1 MQYRLGVDIG
11 GTFTDFALFGPDGAT
26 LAIFKQL
33 TTPDDPSRAVIEG
46 ITALLD
52 QEQIAITDVG
62 EVVHGTTLV
71 TNAIIERRGA
81 RTGLLTTEGF
91 VDVLDMREEKRYDV
105 FDLRITFPD
114 PIVPRPL
121 RREVRERLRFDGSVE
136 IAVDVDSAQRSVAE
150 LVELHKIESLAIG
163 FLHAYANPAHEDA
176 VRARIK
182 ASFPQ
187 LAVTTSADVFGGRR
201 EYERFT
207 TACVNAF
214 TQPMFERY
222 IARLQSGLSELGF
235 AGGFYVMSSSG
246 GTLAPDT
253 ASRLPVRVVES
264 GPAAGVQMS
273 VFHGAALELPDLLS
287 FDMGGTT
294 AKGAL
299 IRDGAAMKVY
309 SLEVARQHEFK
320 AGSGL
325 PLRTPVID
333 MIEIGAGGGSI
344 ATLDARGTIRVGP
357 QSAGAAPGPACYAQ
371 GGTQA
376 TLTDANLAL
385 GYLDPD
391 YFLGGAMA
399 LDLAAS
405 RQAIGEQV
413 ADPLEISLERAAF
426 GIHDIISEDVARAFR
441 IHASERGFD
450 YRRSSMIAFGGSGPV
465 HALSVARKLRIP
477 RVVFPVAAGVMSA
490 LGLLASPLAFEVAQT
505 REIFIQDLDAEE
517 FAERF
522 EALEVR
528 AMAPLLDAGLST
540 EQIRIARHLDMRYHG
555 QGHEIEV
562 SLPAIEPSA
571 VFAQLP
577 ALFVAQYQRLYAFA
591 TLQSPLVA
599 TNWKVE
605 AFGPP
610 AGLKSGY
617 QITTAVESGAAIKG
631 RRRAYFAHGGHGG
644 DDDGNS
650 DSGWIDTVVYD
661 RYALRPGAM
670 IDGPALLEEREST
683 VVVGPRERVF
693 VDQQFN
699 LCAELEFAQ
708 TTAERDS

>member
-11 GTFTDFALFGPDGAT
+11 GTFTDFALFAADGGT

-33 TTPDDPSRAVIEG
+33 TTPDDPSRAVLEG
-46 ITALLD
+46 ISALLAR
-52 QEQIAITDVG
+52 EKIAIESVVDI
-62 EVVHGTTLV
+62 VHGTTLV

-81 RTGLLTTEGF
+81 CTGMLTTEGF
-91 VDVLDMREEKRYDV
+91 LDVLDMREEKRYDV
-105 FDLRITFPD
+105 FDLRITFPE

-121 RREVRERLRFDGSVE
+121 RREVRERIRYDGSVE
-136 IAVDVDSAQRSVAE
+136 TGVDIDGALESVRE
-150 LVELHKIESLAIG
+150 LVEHHQIESLAIG
-163 FLHAYANPAHEDA
+163 FLHAYANPAHENA
-176 VRARIK
+176 VRERVEAQ
-182 ASFPQ
+182 FPQ

-207 TACVNAF
+207 TACMNAF

-222 IARLQSGLSELGF
+222 IERLQSGLAQLGF

-246 GTLAPDT
+246 GTLTPQT

-273 VFHGAALELPDLLS
+273 VFQGHALQLPDLLS

-309 SLEVARQHEFK
+309 ALEVARQHEFK

-344 ATLDARGTIRVGP
+344 AALDARGTIRVGP
-357 QSAGAAPGPACYAQ
+357 QSAGAVPGPACYGQ
-371 GGTQA
+371 GGEHA
-376 TLTDANLAL
+376 TLTDANLVL
-385 GYLDPD
+385 GYLDPG
-391 YFLGGAMA
+391 YFLGGAMS
-399 LDLAAS
+399 LDIDAS
-405 RQAIGEQV
+405 RAAIQREI
-413 ADPLEISLERAAF
+413 ADPLSVTLERAAF
-426 GIHDIISEDVARAFR
+426 GIHDVISEDVARAFR

-490 LGLLASPLAFEVAQT
+490 LGLLASPLAFEVART
-505 REIFIQDLDAEE
+505 REAFLEDMSLAEFVE
-517 FAERF
+517 CFAE
-522 EALEVR
+522 LETR
-528 AMAPLLDAGLST
+528 AKAPLLAAGLDET
-540 EQIRIARHLDMRYHG
+540 QIRIVHHLDMRYHG

-562 SLPAIEPSA
+562 TLPEMQDLAA
-571 VFAQLP
+571 AYAQL
-577 ALFVAQYQRLYAFA
+577 AELFVAQYRRLYAFA
-591 TLQSPLVA
+591 TLDSPLVA

-605 AFGPP
+605 AFGPAP
-610 AGLKSGY
+610 GLQAGY
-617 QITTAVESGAAIKG
+617 RITAVGQSADAGKGAEKG
-631 RRRAYFAHGGHGG
+631 RRPAWFA
-644 DDDGNS
+644 
-650 DSGWIDTVVYD
+650 DSGGWVETSVYD
-661 RYALRPGAM
+661 RYSLQPGASVG
-670 IDGPALLEEREST
+670 GPALLEEREST
-683 VVVGPRERVF
+683 VIVGPRERVF
-693 VDQQFN
+693 VDAHYN
-699 LCAELEFAQ
+699 LVAELDAVAAITEQ
-708 TTAERDS
+708 KT

>member
-11 GTFTDFALFGPDGAT
+11 GTFTDFALFGLEGGT

-33 TTPDDPSRAVIEG
+33 TTPDDPSRAVIDG
-46 ITALLD
+46 IGALLTR
-52 QEQIAITDVG
+52 EQVVITDVT

-81 RTGLLTTEGF
+81 RTGMLTTEGF
-91 VDVLDMREEKRYDV
+91 LDVLDMRAEKRYDV

-121 RREVRERLRFDGSVE
+121 RRAVQERIRYDGSVE
-136 IAVDVDSAQRSVAE
+136 IAVDVDGAE
-150 LVELHKIESLAIG
+150 AAVGELIERHHIESLAIG
-163 FLHAYANPAHEDA
+163 FLHAYANPAHENA
-176 VRARIK
+176 VRERIE
-182 ASFPQ
+182 AAYPE

-214 TQPMFERY
+214 TQPMFARY
-222 IARLQSGLSELGF
+222 ITRLESGLAELGF
-235 AGGFYVMSSSG
+235 VGGFYVMSSSG

-253 ASRLPVRVVES
+253 ARRLPVRVVES

-273 VFHGAALELPDLLS
+273 VFQGDALALPDLLS

-309 SLEVARQHEFK
+309 ALEVARQHEFK

-344 ATLDARGTIRVGP
+344 ATLDTRGTIRVGP
-357 QSAGAAPGPACYAQ
+357 QSAGAAPGPACYGQ
-371 GGTQA
+371 GGQHA
-376 TLTDANLAL
+376 TLTDANLVL
-385 GYLDPD
+385 GYLDPA
-391 YFLGGAMA
+391 YFLGGAMP

-405 RQAIGEQV
+405 REVIQRDIAQ
-413 ADPLEISLERAAF
+413 PLEVTLERAAF

-505 REIFIQDLDAEE
+505 REVFIQDLDAAE
-517 FAERF
+517 FARRF
-522 EALEVR
+522 DALEVR
-528 AMAPLLDAGLST
+528 AKAPLLAAGLDES
-540 EQIRIARHLDMRYHG
+540 QIRIVRHLDMRYHG

-562 SLPAIEPSA
+562 TLPVATELGDA
-571 VFAQLP
+571 FAQLP
-577 ALFVAQYQRLYAFA
+577 ALFVARYRCLYAFA

-605 AFGPP
+605 AFGPAP
-610 AGLKSGY
+610 GLKAGY
-617 QITTAVESGAAIKG
+617 QITSQEQPGAAEKG
-631 RRRAYFAHGGHGG
+631 QRQAYFA
-644 DDDGNS
+644 NI
-650 DSGWIDTVVYD
+650 GWVETSVYD
-661 RYALRPGAM
+661 RYALTPGAS
-670 IDGPALLEEREST
+670 ISGPALLEEREST
-683 VVVGPRERVF
+683 VVVGPNERVF
-693 VDQQFN
+693 VDAHFN
-699 LCAELEFAQ
+699 LVAELGEATL
-708 TTAERDS
+708 TTEQSA

>member
-11 GTFTDFALFGPDGAT
+11 GTFTDFALFALEAGT

-46 ITALLD
+46 IGALLAR
-52 QEQIAITDVG
+52 EQVAITDVT

-81 RTGLLTTEGF
+81 RTGMLTTQGF
-91 VDVLDMREEKRYDV
+91 IDVLDMREEKRYDV
-105 FDLRITFPD
+105 FDLRITFPE

-121 RREVRERLRFDGSVE
+121 RREVRERIHYDGSIE
-136 IAVDVDSAQRSVAE
+136 TAVDVDGAE
-150 LVELHKIESLAIG
+150 AAVGELIERYQIESLAIG
-163 FLHAYANPAHEDA
+163 FLHAYANPAHENA
-176 VRARIK
+176 VRERIE
-182 ASFPQ
+182 AAYPA

-207 TACVNAF
+207 TTCVNAF
-214 TQPMFERY
+214 TQPMFARY
-222 IARLQSGLSELGF
+222 IARLQSGLAQLGF

-246 GTLAPDT
+246 GTLTPDT
-253 ASRLPVRVVES
+253 ARRLPVRVVES

-273 VFHGAALELPDLLS
+273 VFQGEALQLPDLLS

-309 SLEVARQHEFK
+309 ALEVARQHEFK

-344 ATLDARGTIRVGP
+344 AALDARGTIRVGP
-357 QSAGAAPGPACYAQ
+357 QSAGAMPGPACYGQ
-371 GGTQA
+371 GGEHA
-376 TLTDANLAL
+376 TLTDANLVL
-385 GYLDPD
+385 GYLDPS
-391 YFLGGAMA
+391 YFLGGAMT

-405 RQAIGEQV
+405 REVIEREI
-413 ADPLEISLERAAF
+413 ADPLKVTLERAAF

-505 REIFIQDLDAEE
+505 REVFIDDLDAAE
-517 FAERF
+517 FAQRF
-522 EALEVR
+522 AALEAR
-528 AMAPLLDAGLST
+528 AKAPLLDAGLDAA
-540 EQIRIARHLDMRYHG
+540 QIRIAHHLDMRYHG

-562 SLPAIEPSA
+562 TLPTTTDLGQA
-571 VFAQLP
+571 FAQL
-577 ALFVAQYQRLYAFA
+577 AELFVARYRDLYAFA

-605 AFGPP
+605 AFGPAP
-610 AGLKSGY
+610 GLKSGY
-617 QITTAVESGAAIKG
+617 QISSQGEPGGALKG
-631 RRRAYFAHGGHGG
+631 QRQAFFAGV
-644 DDDGNS
+644 
-650 DSGWIDTVVYD
+650 GWVDTSVYD
-661 RYALRPGAM
+661 RYALTRGTS
-670 IDGPALLEEREST
+670 ISGPALLEEREST
-683 VVVGPRERVF
+683 VVVGPHERVF
-693 VDQQFN
+693 VDAQFN
-699 LCAELEFAQ
+699 LVAELGAATA
-708 TTAERDS
+708 TTEQSA

>member
-11 GTFTDFALFGPDGAT
+11 GTFTDFALFGLDGGT

-46 ITALLD
+46 IATLLSR
-52 QEQIAITDVG
+52 EQISITDVA

-81 RTGLLTTEGF
+81 RTGMLTTEGF
-91 VDVLDMREEKRYDV
+91 LDVLDMREEKRYDV

-121 RREVRERLRFDGSVE
+121 RRAVRERIRYDGSVE
-136 IAVDVDSAQRSVAE
+136 TAVDIDGAQTAVAE
-150 LVELHKIESLAIG
+150 LIERHQIESLAIG
-163 FLHAYANPAHEDA
+163 FLHAYANPAHENV
-176 VRARIK
+176 VRERIE
-182 ASFPQ
+182 STFPA

-222 IARLQSGLSELGF
+222 IARLQSGLVELGF
-235 AGGFYVMSSSG
+235 AGRFYVMSSSG

-253 ASRLPVRVVES
+253 ARRLPVRVVES

-273 VFHGAALELPDLLS
+273 VFQGHALALPDLLS

-299 IRDGAAMKVY
+299 VRDGAAMKVY
-309 SLEVARQHEFK
+309 ALEVARQHEFK

-325 PLRTPVID
+325 PLRTPVLD

-344 ATLDARGTIRVGP
+344 ACVDARGTIRVGP
-357 QSAGAAPGPACYAQ
+357 QSAGAVPGPACYAQ
-371 GGTQA
+371 GGVHA

-385 GYLDPD
+385 GYLDPG
-391 YFLGGAMA
+391 YFLGGAMT
-399 LDLAAS
+399 LDPRAS
-405 RQAIGEQV
+405 REVIQREI
-413 ADPLEISLERAAF
+413 ADPLAVSLERAAF

-505 REIFIQDLDAEE
+505 REIFIQDLSAAE

-522 EALEVR
+522 NALESR
-528 AMAPLLDAGLST
+528 AKAPLRDAGLDDS
-540 EQIRIARHLDMRYHG
+540 QIRIVRHLDMRYHG

-562 SLPAIEPSA
+562 TLPAATDLDQAFGELA
-571 VFAQLP
+571 
-577 ALFVAQYQRLYAFA
+577 ALFVAQYRRLYAFA
-591 TLQSPLVA
+591 TLQSPLVV
-599 TNWKVE
+599 TNWKAE
-605 AFGPP
+605 AFGPVP
-610 AGLKSGY
+610 GLESGY
-617 QITTAVESGAAIKG
+617 QIASADDGGAPEKG
-631 RRRAYFAHGGHGG
+631 RRQAYFIDAGG
-644 DDDGNS
+644 
-650 DSGWIDTVVYD
+650 WVDTAVYD
-661 RYALRPGAM
+661 RYALTPGATVS
-670 IDGPALLEEREST
+670 GPALLEEREST
-683 VVVGPRERVF
+683 VVLGPRERVV
-693 VDQQFN
+693 VDSQFN
-699 LCAELEFAQ
+699 LVAELETSVAISEQ
-708 TTAERDS
+708 SS

>member
-11 GTFTDFALFGPDGAT
+11 GTFTDFALFGSGGGT

-33 TTPDDPSRAVIEG
+33 TTPDDPSRAVIDG
-46 ITALLD
+46 IDALLAR
-52 QEQIAITDVG
+52 EQIAIEDLS
-62 EVVHGTTLV
+62 EIVHGTTLV

-81 RTGLLTTEGF
+81 RTGMLTTAGF
-91 VDVLDMREEKRYDV
+91 LDVLDMREEKRYDV
-105 FDLRITFPD
+105 FDLRITFPA
-114 PIVPRPL
+114 PLVPRPL
-121 RREVRERLRFDGSVE
+121 RREVRERMRYDGSVE
-136 IAVDVDSAQRSVAE
+136 TAVDIDAALVSVGE
-150 LVELHKIESLAIG
+150 LVDRHRIESLAIG

-176 VRARIK
+176 VRAAIES
-182 ASFPQ
+182 AFPS

-214 TQPMFERY
+214 TQPMFAHY
-222 IARLQSGLSELGF
+222 VSRLQFGLAERGF

-246 GTLAPDT
+246 GTLAPQT
-253 ASRLPVRVVES
+253 ARRLPVRVVES

-273 VFHGAALELPDLLS
+273 VFQGHALALPDLLS

-309 SLEVARQHEFK
+309 ALEVARQHEFK

-344 ATLDARGTIRVGP
+344 AVVDARGTIRVGP
-357 QSAGAAPGPACYAQ
+357 QSAGAVPGPACYAQ
-371 GGTQA
+371 GGVHA
-376 TLTDANLAL
+376 TLTDANLVL
-385 GYLDPD
+385 GYLDPSF
-391 YFLGGAMA
+391 FLGGQMS
-399 LDLAAS
+399 LDLQAS
-405 RQAIGEQV
+405 RAAIQREIAGPLQV
-413 ADPLEISLERAAF
+413 SLERAAF

-505 REIFIQDLDAEE
+505 REIFIQDLDVAE
-517 FAERF
+517 FARRF
-522 EALEVR
+522 EELEAR
-528 AMAPLLDAGLST
+528 AKAPLLAAGLDDD
-540 EQIRIARHLDMRYHG
+540 QISIVRHLDMRYHG
-555 QGHEIEV
+555 QGHEIEIT
-562 SLPAIEPSA
+562 LPAAHDVAQAFS
-571 VFAQLP
+571 QLP

-605 AFGPP
+605 AFGPTP
-610 AGLKSGY
+610 GLKSGY
-617 QITTAVESGAAIKG
+617 QITTGGDLGSAEKG
-631 RRRAYFAHGGHGG
+631 QRQAYFADAGGWVA
-644 DDDGNS
+644 S
-650 DSGWIDTVVYD
+650 TVYD
-661 RYALRPGAM
+661 RYALLPGAS
-670 IDGPALLEEREST
+670 ISGPALLEEREST

-693 VDQQFN
+693 VDAQFN
-699 LCAELEFAQ
+699 LVAELAAP
-708 TTAERDS
+708 TTEQRA